1 MEGYKFRVCGNGGQ
15 HYYSIIND
23 KYLTRFSVPLHPKP
37 QNLLGEISKIS
48 TYVEGAADQVNCL
61 AIKLTVSI
69 AHREKLGLGLDA
81 VAEESDAMEAYA
93 LKVLVEVSR
102 QVELAGQRLMF

>member
-1 MEGYKFRVCGNGGQ
+1 MSERELVEGIHLAMATTVQ
-15 HYYSIIND
+15 
-23 KYLTRFSVPLHPKP
+23 SVKKLE
-37 QNLLGEISKIS
+37 NLLGEISKIS
-48 TYVEGAADQVNCL
+48 TYVEGAADQVNGL

>member
-37 QNLLGEISKIS
+37 RFPHNFEAIQREVH
-48 TYVEGAADQVNCL
+48 TTVEG
-61 AIKLTVSI
+61 VS
-69 AHREKLGLGLDA
+69 
-81 VAEESDAMEAYA
+81 
-93 LKVLVEVSR
+93 
-102 QVELAGQRLMF
+102 

>member
-37 QNLLGEISKIS
+37 QLHLILLPERGPLRE
-48 TYVEGAADQVNCL
+48 
-61 AIKLTVSI
+61 AI
-69 AHREKLGLGLDA
+69 RP
-81 VAEESDAMEAYA
+81 A
-93 LKVLVEVSR
+93 LRVDT
-102 QVELAGQRLMF
+102 